1 MTNMNEVQV
10 IEGGLTAK
18 TGRYAIVATR
28 WNAQV
33 VDRLRE
39 GAIDTLVRHGVDPK
53 QVSVVMAP
61 GSFELPLVAQRVA
74 ASEKFDAIICLG
86 AVIRGATPHFD
97 YVAAEASK
105 GIAGVATDFD
115 MPVIFGVL
123 TTDTVDQAMER
134 AGSKAGN
141 KGAEAAATAIEMVNL
156 LEQIDQ
162 ID

>member
-1 MTNMNEVQV
+1 MNEVQV

-61 GSFELPLVAQRVA
+61 GAFELPLVAQRVA

>member
-1 MTNMNEVQV
+1 MNEVQV
-10 IEGGLTAK
+10 IEGGLTVQA
-18 TGRYAIVATR
+18 GRYAIVTTR

-33 VDRLRE
+33 VDRLRD
-39 GAIDTLVRHGVDPK
+39 GAIDTLRRHGVDLK
-53 QVSVVMAP
+53 QITVVTAP
-61 GSFELPLVAQRVA
+61 GAFELPLVAQRVA

-97 YVAAEASK
+97 YVAGEAAK

-141 KGAEAAATAIEMVNL
+141 KGAEAAVTAIEMVNL
-156 LEQIDQ
+156 LDQIDQ
-162 ID
+162 IA

>member
-1 MTNMNEVQV
+1 MNEIQV
-10 IEGGLTAK
+10 VGGGLMARA
-18 TGRYAIVATR
+18 GRYAIVATR

-33 VDRLRE
+33 VDRLRD
-39 GAIDTLVRHGVDPK
+39 GAIDTLRRHGVDSA
-53 QVSVVMAP
+53 QITVVMAP
-61 GSFELPLVAQRVA
+61 GAFELPLVAQRVA

-97 YVAAEASK
+97 YVAGEAAK
-105 GIAGVATDFD
+105 GIASVGTDFD

-123 TTDTVDQAMER
+123 TTDTVEQAMER

-156 LEQIDQ
+156 LDQIDQ
-162 ID
+162 IA

>member
-1 MTNMNEVQV
+1 M
-10 IEGGLTAK
+10 ARA
-18 TGRYAIVATR
+18 GRYAIVATR

-33 VDRLRE
+33 VDRLRD
-39 GAIDTLVRHGVDPK
+39 GAIDTLRRHGVDSA
-53 QVSVVMAP
+53 QITVVMAP
-61 GSFELPLVAQRVA
+61 GAFELPLVAQRVA

-97 YVAAEASK
+97 YVAGEAAK
-105 GIAGVATDFD
+105 GIASVGTDFD

-123 TTDTVDQAMER
+123 TTDTVEQAMER

-156 LEQIDQ
+156 LDQIDQ
-162 ID
+162 IA

>member
-1 MTNMNEVQV
+1 MNDVQV
-10 IEGGLTAK
+10 IEGGLTARA
-18 TGRYAIVATR
+18 GRYAIVATR

-33 VDRLRE
+33 VDRLRD
-39 GAIDTLVRHGVDPK
+39 GAIDTLRRHGIDPA
-53 QVSVVMAP
+53 QITVVMAP

-97 YVAAEASK
+97 YVAGEAAK

-156 LEQIDQ
+156 LDQ
-162 ID
+162 IDRIA